1 MESDAFLQ
9 RLTHDEGIKFPLL
22 TSFAIDSSVP
32 GLEEGLYIG
41 YLIESLKDLNFR
53 GCIKHE
59 VQLCSLINPSQIVF
73 PYLSHR
79 FCTEPLKMA
88 IFGFSKQ
95 IFSAKNQLYLF
106 KNDFLLRIFD

>member
-1 MESDAFLQ
+1 MNNTKAPAESLLSKSQ
-9 RLTHDEGIKFPLL
+9 GRGELKNITTLTFEPYG
-22 TSFAIDSSVP
+22 
-32 GLEEGLYIG
+32 
-41 YLIESLKDLNFR
+41 IESLKDLNFR
-53 GCIKHE
+53 GCIEHE